1 MSEWL
6 DAAQATPPGDLH
18 FTYQTPA
25 GDTFVT
31 TAANVEQ
38 YLRLGYTV
46 TGEQTISDS
55 ETYRDLV
62 SPGTNLPPASGTE
75 APPAADAE
83 ATAAETTPRRSH
95 HSTAAE
101 TTATE
106 TTE

>member
-1 MSEWL
+1 MSVWL
-6 DAAQATPPGDLH
+6 DAAQATPYVAPQATPPGDLH

-25 GDTFVT
+25 GDSFVT

-38 YLRLGYTV
+38 YLRQGYTV

-75 APPAADAE
+75 APPVAA
-83 ATAAETTPRRSH
+83 AATTPTPTSRSK
-95 HSTAAE
+95 E
-101 TTATE
+101 
-106 TTE
+106 